1 MSTQLVMSL
10 LEQSETNLQ
19 ALAKQLYKEI
29 QRHQELEAE
38 FGAVNQ
44 DYLEVLYRIA
54 YRRK

>member
-19 ALAKQLYKEI
+19 ALAKQLYEEI